1 MNSAKF
7 FDLIRADKRLGI
19 TKLTQVQ
26 VDCAQLII
34 RAAKAEKLSAQA
46 AAYVLAT
53 AWHEA
58 KLTPGRENL
67 NYTTASRI
75 RAVWPT
81 RFKSVDDAK
90 PYVRNPKA
98 LGNKVYNG
106 RLGNRTGT
114 DDGYN
119 FRGGGLDQ
127 LTGRENYTK
136 IGISNHPE
144 KITEPET
151 AVRSLIHGMTTGRYR
166 GHKLSQYFDHERT
179 DFINAREIVNADKNR
194 KEGDGRTVAQHVA
207 SYADAFLNA
216 LLEAGYEDMTNTS
229 TAPPPVGPGAIALII
244 ALLAIAGYFLS

>member
-1 MNSAKF
+1 MDSAKF
-7 FDLIRADKRLGI
+7 FNVIKADKRLGI

-34 RAAKAEKLSAQA
+34 KAAKAEKLSPQA

-67 NYTTASRI
+67 NYTTAARI
-75 RAVWPT
+75 RAVWPS
-81 RFKSVDDAK
+81 RFKTNAAAQ
-90 PYVRNPKA
+90 PYVRNPTA
-98 LGNKVYNG
+98 LANKVYNG
-106 RLGNRTGT
+106 RLGNRSGT
-114 DDGYN
+114 NDGWNY
-119 FRGGGLDQ
+119 RGGGLDQ
-127 LTGRENYTK
+127 LTGRENYAK

-151 AVRSLIHGMTTGRYR
+151 AVMSLIHGMTTGRYR
-166 GHKLSQYFDHERT
+166 GHKLSQYFDNERS

-229 TAPPPVGPGAIALII
+229 VAPPPVGPGAIILIVALV
-244 ALLAIAGYFLS
+244 AAVLYMVT